1 MELNCQWTSDF
12 EKNEKFF
19 NDFYK
24 EPVENLQL
32 SCCYINANKELFHI
46 KKQNLYVGDGLLKK
60 ENLIYHIRN
69 NMFYNERK
77 YIPLS
82 ILKYNIDI
90 DPEDIKFYLND
101 NNSNNFLSVERSIDS
116 IKWNDTITLFQDL
129 NSLILI
135 YMEKIPSQNTTKKV
149 YIKNRRHRKSRR
161 KFT

>member
-1 MELNCQWTSDF
+1 MELNCQWTNDF

-19 NDFYK
+19 NEFYK

-32 SCCYINANKELFHI
+32 SCYYINANKELFHM
-46 KKQNLYVGDGLLKK
+46 KKQNLYLDDGLLKK

-69 NMFYNERK
+69 NMFYNKRK
-77 YIPLS
+77 YTPLS
-82 ILKYNIDI
+82 ILKYNINL

-101 NNSNNFLSVERSIDS
+101 KNSNNFLSIERNIDL
-116 IKWNDTITLFQDL
+116 IKWDETITLFQDL

-135 YMEKIPSQNTTKKV
+135 YIERVPSQNTTKKV
-149 YIKNRRHRKSRR
+149 YIKKRRHRKSRR